1 MNSCL
6 VLPVLMGNMSAGKKK
21 NISWRLS
28 HNIPFAFISYGHCK
42 IVNVNEQQHMIG
54 AFILQ

>member
-6 VLPVLMGNMSAGKKK
+6 VLPVSMGNMSAGKKK
-21 NISWRLS
+21 NISWALS

-42 IVNVNEQQHMIG
+42 IVNEQQHMIG